1 MGWSC
6 KHTFG
11 VDGVQATS
19 ALGDEQTFIANV
31 AEPTGLSATTALGF
45 NPATDIIIPTTFS
58 VTGVSATVGFLSG
71 WGSSAWDGGVWGG
84 GVFAD
89 PGQTIE
95 PSGVEGTSATRSPT
109 VTGSSAFTVT
119 GVQGSGELGDEGT
132 VPQNLVA
139 VTQAA
144 MTGAIGNTVE
154 TGTGLFSTTGNSAET
169 LIAGTSSSTITFTVT
184 VVSGNPS
191 NHPYYNVGSTNKYA
205 IDGSTATADVT
216 LELYEGN
223 TYRFDQSDSS
233 NAGHPLRFSLSENGT
248 HNFGTEYTTGVT
260 TNGTPGHLV
269 RILK

>member
-1 MGWSC
+1 MHFNAPLPIFLAYSDGTWGAGPWGGRVS
-6 KHTFG
+6 TAFG

-31 AEPTGLSATTALGF
+31 AEPTGVGATTALGF

-95 PSGVEGTSATRSPT
+95 PSGVVGTSATRSPT
-109 VTGSSAFTVT
+109 VTGSSSFTVT
-119 GVQGSGELGDEGT
+119 GVQASGDLGDEGT

-139 VTQAA
+139 VTQSA

-154 TGTGLFSTTGNSAET
+154 TGTALFSTQ
-169 LIAGTSSSTITFTVT
+169 L
-184 VVSGNPS
+184 
-191 NHPYYNVGSTNKYA
+191 
-205 IDGSTATADVT
+205 VT
-216 LELYEGN
+216 L
-223 TYRFDQSDSS
+223 
-233 NAGHPLRFSLSENGT
+233 
-248 HNFGTEYTTGVT
+248 
-260 TNGTPGHLV
+260 
-269 RILK
+269 LKL